1 MTTKA
6 DFSPEEW
13 NDILQ
18 APLASALT
26 ITVASPSLF
35 GSVSELMS
43 AAKALAAGAQQ
54 STGVELLD
62 SLLGEFRDQE
72 TAKAAQPTFES
83 KDQAAVKEQLSGI
96 LTRAVVTLRA
106 KATPQETDA
115 ITKLLYDIAVRTANA
130 SKEGGFLGIGAVR
143 VSPQEEAALEALAG
157 ILGVTPAAGAPTD
170 TPK

>member
-6 DFSPEEW
+6 DFTPEEW
-13 NDILQ
+13 NDIRQ

-43 AAKALAAGAQQ
+43 AAKTLAAGAQQ
-54 STGVELLD
+54 ATGVELLD
-62 SLLGEFRDQE
+62 SLLGEFKDQE
-72 TAKAAQPTFES
+72 SAKAAQPQFAS
-83 KDQAAVKEQLSGI
+83 KEPNEVKAQLSAI
-96 LTRAVVTLRA
+96 LKRAVAALHARA
-106 KATPQETDA
+106 TTQETDA

-143 VSPQEEAALEALAG
+143 VSPQEQATLDALAG
-157 ILGVTPAAGAPTD
+157 ILGVTPAAGEAPA
-170 TPK
+170 